1 MRKRVL
7 TKSPPKRYNP
17 NMTKK
22 DNGNVYVPV
31 PRALTKGES
40 RVPVSEFYRSYAPE
54 GAQKAAP
61 LWWKRDVR
69 VELGVREMLK
79 ERRRMRENNEYLAR
93 KISMLRQQNEQFRAR
108 MKSDEGE
115 FRVRYGKDNALLK
128 ARLTEA
134 ELAAEENALIAE
146 RERLIALDRL
156 NRERAERERA
166 EALLR
171 DAEIL
176 EARREELRAADAEAK
191 ARNAAIDA
199 ETDKEREKRLAAD
212 ARRAEIRG
220 KKYN

>member
-7 TKSPPKRYNP
+7 TKRATKRYNP
-17 NMTKK
+17 NMAKK
-22 DNGNVYVPV
+22 DNGNAYVPV
-31 PRALTKGES
+31 PRVLAKGES
-40 RVPVSEFYRSYAPE
+40 RVPASEFYRSYAPE
-54 GAQKAAP
+54 GAETDVP
-61 LWWKRDVR
+61 MWWKRDVR
-69 VELGVREMLK
+69 VDLGVRAMLK

-128 ARLTEA
+128 ARLEEA

-199 ETDKEREKRLAAD
+199 ETDRERERRLAAD
-212 ARRAEIRG
+212 ARRAELRE
-220 KKYN
+220 KKD

>member
-1 MRKRVL
+1 M
-7 TKSPPKRYNP
+7 
-17 NMTKK
+17 
-22 DNGNVYVPV
+22 
-31 PRALTKGES
+31 
-40 RVPVSEFYRSYAPE
+40 
-54 GAQKAAP
+54 
-61 LWWKRDVR
+61 R

-93 KISMLRQQNEQFRAR
+93 KISILRQQNEQFRAR

-176 EARREELRAADAEAK
+176 EARRAELRAADAEAK

-199 ETDKEREKRLAAD
+199 ETDREREKRLAAD
-212 ARRAEIRG
+212 ARRAELRE
-220 KKYN
+220 KRH

>member
-17 NMTKK
+17 NMAKK
-22 DNGNVYVPV
+22 DNGNAYVPV
-31 PRALTKGES
+31 PRALAKGES
-40 RVPVSEFYRSYAPE
+40 RVPASEFYRSYVPE
-54 GAQKAAP
+54 GAQIGVP

-176 EARREELRAADAEAK
+176 EARRAELRAADAEAK

-199 ETDKEREKRLAAD
+199 ETDREREKRLAAD
-212 ARRAEIRG
+212 ARRAELRE
-220 KKYN
+220 KRH